1 MIDQTFII
9 PSCNLDYMA
18 LRGAEIISGQNIY
31 CTRVFYNSN
40 RDGTWT
46 VNLRLDE
53 MPIYH
58 EVDSGE
64 DLYKQLQAE
73 SIEINTKN
81 D

>member
-1 MIDQTFII
+1 MTDQTFII

-40 RDGTWT
+40 CDGTWT

-58 EVDSGE
+58 EAESGE
-64 DLYKQLQAE
+64 GLFKQLLAE

>member
-18 LRGAEIISGQNIY
+18 LREMIVNEEYY

-46 VNLRLDE
+46 VNLRLDRYDNDGQGVE
-53 MPIYH
+53 
-58 EVDSGE
+58 ENS
-64 DLYKQLQAE
+64 LYKQLQAE

>member
-18 LRGAEIISGQNIY
+18 LRGNVVDEEYY

-46 VNLRLDE
+46 VNLRLEEIGNSELYKD
-53 MPIYH
+53 MN
-58 EVDSGE
+58 E